1 MRFYLKSCGQCGAIM
16 LQLLSSSGIFC
27 CSLNLQHILGS
38 FRFLPF
44 YPHRLCLLF
53 LLYPMCPLVNFR
65 TRQQRPGIFYAASR
79 FFHDY
84 TILYKY
90 NAKKR
95 LLQPKQGQRSCKET
109 LSRFKQFPC
118 CSSQHQLVHPLDM
131 EHMTTQTAKMK
142 PRNLLEH
149 ALEIV
154 TLWYGGRLALRG
166 QMDFGELSS
175 AVLVAQ
181 NAFDGAR

>member
-1 MRFYLKSCGQCGAIM
+1 M
-16 LQLLSSSGIFC
+16 
-27 CSLNLQHILGS
+27 
-38 FRFLPF
+38 
-44 YPHRLCLLF
+44 
-53 LLYPMCPLVNFR
+53 
-65 TRQQRPGIFYAASR
+65 
-79 FFHDY
+79 
-84 TILYKY
+84 
-90 NAKKR
+90 
-95 LLQPKQGQRSCKET
+95 PKTPS
-109 LSRFKQFPC
+109 
-118 CSSQHQLVHPLDM
+118 
-131 EHMTTQTAKMK
+131 TTQTAKMK